1 MTKITIYGK
10 PQGKGRPRFA
20 RQGKYVRTYT
30 PEKTRKYEEKIKDAY
45 LLTKAK
51 KIDKNPI
58 KMKITAYFKPAES
71 LSKRKK
77 ENLILNRWCDKKP
90 DLDNI
95 AKAVCDALNKIAYE
109 DDSQIT
115 FMMLSKEYSE
125 EDKIEVEIERL

>member
-1 MTKITIYGK
+1 
-10 PQGKGRPRFA
+10 
-20 RQGKYVRTYT
+20 
-30 PEKTRKYEEKIKDAY
+30 
-45 LLTKAK
+45 
-51 KIDKNPI
+51 
-58 KMKITAYFKPAES
+58 MKITAYFKPAES